1 MTGME
6 LLAGLSFVDERFIAE
21 ADTAT
26 LGRKIPWMKI
36 LSVAACLCVLIV
48 GAFALDNIGY
58 KGAMEEAAP
67 AAPAAAPE
75 AAPEA
80 VPEAAPEAAPP
91 MPESAEAEP
100 EAAPEAAPIPVGE
113 LQHVPH
119 ATLRIVKVLDDGSFE
134 AIAEATEP
142 MEMDTRVTVVVDP
155 SKVPGAEGTVVD
167 TIGVVEGARIEVE
180 DGAYDPENN
189 ILYVAGWQLCEG
201 E

>member
-36 LSVAACLCVLIV
+36 LSVAACLCILIV
-48 GAFALDNIGY
+48 GAFALENIGY

-75 AAPEA
+75 AATEA

-100 EAAPEAAPIPVGE
+100 EAAQETPAGE
-113 LQHVPH
+113 LQHVPN

-134 AIAEATEP
+134 ERAHLSSCGSLA
-142 MEMDTRVTVVVDP
+142 
-155 SKVPGAEGTVVD
+155 GAW
-167 TIGVVEGARIEVE
+167 
-180 DGAYDPENN
+180 N
-189 ILYVAGWQLCEG
+189 AGETG
-201 E
+201 H